1 MAGEASVAASRRAGA
16 PLELGPRAPG
26 VPASA
31 VAAPAAAWSA
41 VSVVGVHGF
50 SRSAAGGIFPDQGSI
65 PCYPPWQADS
75 SPLDAPEKFPFVAF

>member
-1 MAGEASVAASRRAGA
+1 MAGEASEASGGSSLA
-16 PLELGPRAPG
+16 GPRAPG